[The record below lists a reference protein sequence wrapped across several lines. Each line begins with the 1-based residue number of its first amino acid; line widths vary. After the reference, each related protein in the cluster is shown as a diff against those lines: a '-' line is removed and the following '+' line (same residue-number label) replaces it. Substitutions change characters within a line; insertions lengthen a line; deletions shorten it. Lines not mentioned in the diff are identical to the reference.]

1 MERKSKLQSLLDD
14 EYFGVGLIDVKW
26 GVLMDDFDDAAIFV
40 VFIFHDRVE
49 AYFNLYDEEAPYRNY
64 LGKGVAEDIE
74 TAKEYAL
81 ADLDRQVHLS
91 IH

>member
-1 MERKSKLQSLLDD
+1 MEHKSKLLSLLDD
-14 EYFGVGLIDVKW
+14 EYFTVGLIDVKW
-26 GVLMDDFDDAAIFV
+26 GILMDDFDDPVIFMI
-40 VFIFHDRVE
+40 FIFYDRVE
-49 AYFNLYDEEAPYRNY
+49 AYFSLYDEEVPYHNY

-81 ADLDRQVHLS
+81 TDLDRQVHLN

>member
-1 MERKSKLQSLLDD
+1 MERKSKLLSLLDD
-14 EYFGVGLIDVKW
+14 EYFAVGLIEVKW
-26 GVLMDDFDDAAIFV
+26 GVLIDDFDDAAIFV
-40 VFIFHDRVE
+40 VFIFRDRVE
-49 AYFNLYDEEAPYRNY
+49 AYFSLYDEEAPYRNY

-81 ADLDRQVHLS
+81 ADLDRQVHLN